1 MKEHVQEYGVRRWA
15 GDDLVELQG
24 EPLEAIQKLVEP
36 YAPCI
41 IQGCEVNAAEKRIGS
56 GMVALW
62 EVDENNQKKG
72 VKIAR
77 FAGCVTEKFPVYL
90 SLKRTPEERVYVDGK
105 NKPIAH
111 NYMAQETTVE
121 NDVKDK
127 FPLKITEDGG
137 PRLPES
143 LTVNFTTAT
152 TRENIQPK
160 ETLGTAFGKIRKWFS
175 DLKAHAFRAI
185 VKDDLAETLRNELD
199 GKAAGNHTHTPA
211 SLGAAATSHSHA
223 DASIS
228 TAGFMSADDKKKM
241 NLLSNHQQVFA
252 SYAVRLASHGTYG
265 FISVGDKWVSNNY
278 GVDKGVAETTWKIY
292 SLSAQ
297 TVTFKYRVI
306 SEAGC
311 DKLTITVNGTVAVNA
326 VSGKGNETA
335 LSITLNAG
343 ENTLVAKYAKDG
355 SVNTNFDCAYIRF
368 GNVEN
373 MATQSEQGL
382 MSAADK
388 TKLDGIATGADKT
401 IVDTA
406 LDSTSEK
413 PVQNKVIKKALDDKL
428 SLSGGTMTGPI
439 VYSSSSGNKTT
450 NYISA
455 GGGYGTGTGK
465 NGLKLLWNWDSG
477 GQAGVGV
484 NLTGYQH
491 ETTFAAHQDRNGL
504 CYFTFAKHAADSSS
518 YTRLAEI
525 DKDGNF
531 NTTGVVKENGTRVYS
546 PNNKPPLATTSAN
559 GLMSAADKKKVDG
572 AYIYY
577 MARIECPTTNATA
590 KEVYNPAGVI
600 ASFKIEKN
608 VNGVYVCKTS
618 IGRPAGYT
626 YAKVMILGESNGPAH
641 VDGDSGTGNFNVYI
655 THNNDSGKIIG
666 ATFVLVMIAH
676 N

>member
-1 MKEHVQEYGVRRWA
+1 
-15 GDDLVELQG
+15 
-24 EPLEAIQKLVEP
+24 
-36 YAPCI
+36 
-41 IQGCEVNAAEKRIGS
+41 
-56 GMVALW
+56 MVALW
-62 EVDENNQKKG
+62 ELDEDNRKKG

-77 FAGCVTEKFPVYL
+77 FEGCVTEKFPVYL
-90 SLKRTPEERVYVDGK
+90 TLKRTPEERVYVDGK
-105 NKPIAH
+105 NKPIAY
-111 NYMAQETTVE
+111 NYTAQETTVA

-137 PRLPES
+137 ERLPEN
-143 LTVNFTTAT
+143 LMVNFTVAT

-160 ETLGTAFGKIRKWFS
+160 ETLGTTFGKIKKWFS
-175 DLKAHAFRAI
+175 DLKALAFKENVA
-185 VKDDLAETLRNELD
+185 KEDLADDLKKELD
-199 GKAAGNHTHTPA
+199 AKADKTGNIASATKATQDSAGQQINTTYIKGLGINGKVITYTKGNGTTGTITTQDTTYNEATPTSAGLLSAA
-211 SLGAAATSHSHA
+211 
-223 DASIS
+223 
-228 TAGFMSADDKKKM
+228 DKKKM
-241 NLLSNHQQVFA
+241 NLLSNYQQVFA

-265 FISVGDKWVSNNY
+265 FIPVGDKWVSNNY
-278 GVDKGVAETTWKIY
+278 GVNNGVAETTWKIY

-297 TVTFKYRVI
+297 TVTFKYRVM
-306 SEAGC
+306 SENSY
-311 DKLTITVNGTVAVNA
+311 DKLTITVNGTVSVNA
-326 VSGKGNETA
+326 VSGQGNETS
-335 LSITLNAG
+335 LSVTLNVG
-343 ENTLVAKYAKDG
+343 ENTLVAKYAKD
-355 SVNTNFDCAYIRF
+355 SSANSHFDCAYIRF
-368 GNVEN
+368 GNMEN

-382 MSAADK
+382 LSAADK

-491 ETTFAAHQDRNGL
+491 ETTFAAHQDTNGL
-504 CYFTFAKHAADSSS
+504 CYFTFAKHAKDSSS

-531 NTTGVVKENGTRVYS
+531 NTTGMVKEKGTRVYS
-546 PNNKPPLATTSAN
+546 PNNKPPLATTSAA

-577 MARIECPTTNATA
+577 MANVRCGTSNVSADS
-590 KEVYNPAGVI
+590 VFNPEGVR
-600 ASFKIEKN
+600 ANFSIEKDSTST
-608 VNGVYVCKTS
+608 YCCKVE
-618 IGRPAGYT
+618 IQCPAGYN
-626 YAKVMILGESNGPAH
+626 YVKASVLGQSSGAAWIASN
-641 VDGDSGTGNFNVYI
+641 SGTGSFHVYI
-655 THNNDSGKIIG
+655 SHGTNNGYITQSTFTII
-666 ATFVLVMIAH
+666 MIAH